1 MRSLMLFGLSAI
13 FVCIVILWLR
23 AEKAGSLRK
32 RILTGLLLVVLILPV
47 TIAVSVGITQ
57 LDDQSYYAASMRT
70 MLDEIADA
78 LAQGEPAFGERF
90 ETFRKSQRL
99 TYESRDNLLENVR
112 RFRDEGKAIRA
123 TRSAT
128 QATSQERM
136 ILNVSLS
143 MHSANYFNR
152 LALEHP
158 FFDQPLTAQFADAPM
173 ADLNW
178 AVSQQAGISI
188 HAIDGAGDKPIT
200 VDAKDRPLRD
210 ILLELGDACGFLYE
224 VQLSSSGDVAMLFMY
239 NVEPILRGVRTENT
253 QPTEI

>member
-1 MRSLMLFGLSAI
+1 M
-13 FVCIVILWLR
+13 
-23 AEKAGSLRK
+23 
-32 RILTGLLLVVLILPV
+32 

-57 LDDQSYYAASMRT
+57 LYDQSYYAASMRT

-78 LAQGEPAFGERF
+78 LAQGEAAFGERF

-99 TYESRDNLLENVR
+99 TYESRNNLLENVR

-143 MHSANYFNR
+143 MHSVNYFNR

-188 HAIDGAGDKPIT
+188 HAIDGAGDKPIM

>member
-1 MRSLMLFGLSAI
+1 MTMNPHRFS
-13 FVCIVILWLR
+13 ILVPL
-23 AEKAGSLRK
+23 A
-32 RILTGLLLVVLILPV
+32 LILPV

-57 LDDQSYYAASMRT
+57 LYDQSYYAASMRT

-78 LAQGEPAFGERF
+78 LSEGEPAFGERF

-128 QATSQERM
+128 QPTSQERM

-143 MHSANYFNR
+143 MHSVNHFNR
-152 LALEHP
+152 LALAHP
-158 FFDQPLTAQFADAPM
+158 FFDRPVTAQSAGAPM

-178 AVSQQAGISI
+178 TLCQQIGISI
-188 HAIDGAGDKPIT
+188 HAFDGAGDKPVT
-200 VDAKDRPLRD
+200 VDATDRPLRD

-224 VQLSSSGDVAMLFMY
+224 AALSPEGEVYMLFLH
-239 NVEPILRGVRTENT
+239 NVEPLLRGPDSGTET
-253 QPTEI
+253 PLPEGTP

>member
-1 MRSLMLFGLSAI
+1 MNPHRFP
-13 FVCIVILWLR
+13 ILVPL
-23 AEKAGSLRK
+23 A
-32 RILTGLLLVVLILPV
+32 LILPV

-57 LDDQSYYAASMRT
+57 LYDQSYYAASMRT

-78 LAQGEPAFGERF
+78 LAQGEPAFVERF
-90 ETFRKSQRL
+90 ETFRKSQRF

-128 QATSQERM
+128 QPTSQERM
-136 ILNVSLS
+136 PLNVSLS
-143 MHSANYFNR
+143 MHSVNFFNR
-152 LALEHP
+152 LALAHP
-158 FFDQPLTAQFADAPM
+158 FFDQRLTAKFADAPM

-239 NVEPILRGVRTENT
+239 NVEPVLRGVYP
-253 QPTEI
+253 QPNGIP